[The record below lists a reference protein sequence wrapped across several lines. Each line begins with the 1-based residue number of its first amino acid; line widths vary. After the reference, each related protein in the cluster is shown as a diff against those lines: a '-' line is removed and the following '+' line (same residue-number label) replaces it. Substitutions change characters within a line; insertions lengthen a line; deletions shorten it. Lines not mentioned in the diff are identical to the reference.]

1 MGAET
6 TVSRLIFFRS
16 IGYSGVGRTQAKR
29 KPQAGNAAILGAIVG
44 LPLWLSW
51 EVLMNLMVSNS
62 SEGLHHKTIQSSRYQ
77 KKFSHVNI
85 SGIMT
90 GALPNQFWPILYQI
104 RLSIYSSFGGG
115 IFGKATLF
123 FPMCFARTPRNLCV
137 LRFMGSGSFAATLF
151 EFNSW
156 LWKSHEIDPTWYY
169 NHL

>member
-90 GALPNQFWPILYQI
+90 GALPNQFWPNS
-104 RLSIYSSFGGG
+104 LSTFVLVVVFLERQHY
-115 IFGKATLF
+115 F
-123 FPMCFARTPRNLCV
+123 FRCV
-137 LRFMGSGSFAATLF
+137 LLGHHGTYAFWD
-151 EFNSW
+151 SW
-156 LWKSHEIDPTWYY
+156 GQEVLQLPSSNLTVGYG
-169 NHL
+169 NHMK